1 MLISLKYDFAFLCNR
16 KCASIS
22 IETMLR
28 KHSDIAVLGPP
39 EFRHANYRSYSK
51 YFAPFI
57 VESTGS
63 VAPETICLV
72 REPLSWLYSFYRFR
86 SRYELLDPKNPYHQN
101 STHGVSFEEFV
112 RSYMQ
117 PVPPPYA
124 DVGSQF
130 DFVRNSDNEVGVDR
144 VFLYEDLDSFVS
156 FMSAKIGQRLK
167 IRYKNASPRK
177 NRTLH
182 TAALVD
188 RVVKTAKSL
197 LNLSPAAVSAV
208 PAAEL
213 SRELRTDLEHF
224 MARDHALY
232 EQAGTGAGTVLLDG
246 GRGTAPALARQA
258 AIR

>member
-1 MLISLKYDFAFLCNR
+1 MLISLKHDFAFLCNR

-28 KHSDIAVLGPP
+28 KHSDIALLGPP
-39 EFRHANYRSYSK
+39 EFRHADYRSYSK
-51 YFAPFI
+51 YLAPF
-57 VESTGS
+57 VSESTGS
-63 VAPETICLV
+63 APETICLV
-72 REPLSWLYSFYRFR
+72 REPLSWLYSFFRFR

-112 RSYMQ
+112 CSYMQ

-130 DFVRNSDNEVGVDR
+130 DFVRNDDNEVGVDR
-144 VFLYEDLDSFVS
+144 LFLYEDLDSFVG
-156 FMSAKIGQRLK
+156 FMSAKIGQKLK
-167 IRYKNASPRK
+167 IRYKNASPK
-177 NRTLH
+177 TNRTLH
-182 TAALVD
+182 IAALGD
-188 RVVKTAKSL
+188 RVVKTARGL
-197 LNLSPAAVSAV
+197 LNLSPAAISAV

-213 SRELRTDLEHF
+213 SQELRTELEHF

-232 EQAGTGAGTVLLDG
+232 EQASTEGRTLLLDG
-246 GRGTAPALARQA
+246 GRGTAPALARHA